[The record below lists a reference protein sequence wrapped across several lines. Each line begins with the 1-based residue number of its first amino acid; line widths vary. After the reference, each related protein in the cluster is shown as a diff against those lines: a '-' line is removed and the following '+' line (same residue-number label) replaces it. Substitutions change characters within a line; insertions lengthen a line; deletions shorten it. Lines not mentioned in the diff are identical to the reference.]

1 MLGGFK
7 EGVAF
12 AEKPCRTCE
21 IKHEDLGE
29 SLNEKQHPRRNLIE
43 HTDRCNR
50 LDELNKTL
58 RRYWSRKYGDTTRS
72 ILMQAPEFDVTDAI
86 LHDPMHVLLEGVV
99 KLEIQL
105 MLDEF
110 INKSKYITL
119 QSLNVAIRN
128 FDYSTK
134 ELKDRPQELE
144 MKSLDRGNVLPMT
157 AIEIKNFMIILPFLI
172 GENIPDDD
180 QRWKNFI
187 RILNITNLVLSPV
200 ASDTTV
206 NNLEQLIHEHNSQF
220 KILYPEVNLTPKF
233 HYMVHFPN
241 QIKKSGPGRN
251 HHCVR
256 FEAKHSLFKN
266 KKWRNF
272 KSIQK
277 SAALYHQRWMC
288 LQQNG
293 NNGDTSDSY
302 LYQGDIVR
310 EGEIINFEI
319 LPDPVKHV
327 IRSNVS
333 NEPTHVMSTNMVSIH
348 SREYCMGSV
357 LIADNEDE
365 PKFVLVEK
373 IYVLNNEKYFFTS
386 ELEVLEF
393 NSHLN
398 AFECITTDRRIAI
411 MATGLKYKW
420 PQNVHY
426 FNGHM
431 HVMLNNVDFAW
442 C

>member
-1 MLGGFK
+1 MNISPEYRYKLQATQILAVARSRHVKKFGFNDLMSDFIQSIRQLHTGYDLHIQGQRKTVHAVLYCVFGDTLAAQMLGGFK

-58 RRYWSRKYGDTTRS
+58 RRYWSRKYGVTTRS

-157 AIEIKNFMIILPFLI
+157 AIEIKNFMIILPFLKI
-172 GENIPDDD
+172 FLMMINAG
-180 QRWKNFI
+180 
-187 RILNITNLVLSPV
+187 
-200 ASDTTV
+200 
-206 NNLEQLIHEHNSQF
+206 
-220 KILYPEVNLTPKF
+220 KIL
-233 HYMVHFPN
+233 
-241 QIKKSGPGRN
+241 
-251 HHCVR
+251 
-256 FEAKHSLFKN
+256 FEF
-266 KKWRNF
+266 
-272 KSIQK
+272 
-277 SAALYHQRWMC
+277 
-288 LQQNG
+288 
-293 NNGDTSDSY
+293 
-302 LYQGDIVR
+302 
-310 EGEIINFEI
+310 
-319 LPDPVKHV
+319 
-327 IRSNVS
+327 
-333 NEPTHVMSTNMVSIH
+333 
-348 SREYCMGSV
+348 
-357 LIADNEDE
+357 
-365 PKFVLVEK
+365 
-373 IYVLNNEKYFFTS
+373 
-386 ELEVLEF
+386 
-393 NSHLN
+393 
-398 AFECITTDRRIAI
+398 
-411 MATGLKYKW
+411 
-420 PQNVHY
+420 
-426 FNGHM
+426 
-431 HVMLNNVDFAW
+431 
-442 C
+442 